1 MVLICLELVPR
12 KICKMPAAKRRKKQ
26 TSSSFMMILL
36 GLSIGLA
43 LSLILAI
50 YVIMSPSPFVDK
62 FGVEINSD
70 KNSEADQSKN
80 LEDTES
86 SEFYELLDGS
96 DNDMSNNNDF
106 LNDDENKLQQQTI
119 FMQVGSFASNR
130 EADELKARLAI
141 IGIETE
147 IVKVALPDGTLWHR
161 VRIGPILDDQIYTE
175 FKRILSKNGYKYLE
189 IRSDN

>member
-1 MVLICLELVPR
+1 
-12 KICKMPAAKRRKKQ
+12 MPAAKRRKKQ

-70 KNSEADQSKN
+70 KNSEVDQSKK
-80 LEDTES
+80 LEETES

-106 LNDDENKLQQQTI
+106 LNDDENI
-119 FMQVGSFASNR
+119 
-130 EADELKARLAI
+130 
-141 IGIETE
+141 
-147 IVKVALPDGTLWHR
+147 IVKHCHGSNTEGTRSENIFFSLLILTM
-161 VRIGPILDDQIYTE
+161 VRPI
-175 FKRILSKNGYKYLE
+175 YLVFF
-189 IRSDN
+189 

>member
-1 MVLICLELVPR
+1 
-12 KICKMPAAKRRKKQ
+12 
-26 TSSSFMMILL
+26 MMILL

-62 FGVEINSD
+62 FGVEINSSE
-70 KNSEADQSKN
+70 NSDAEQSKN
-80 LEDTES
+80 LKEKES
-86 SEFYELLDGS
+86 SEFYDLLDGS
-96 DNDMSNNNDF
+96 ENDTSNKNDF
-106 LNDDENKLQQQTI
+106 LNDDEDELQLQSI
-119 FMQVGSFASNR
+119 FMQVGSFASNS

-141 IGIETE
+141 IGIESE

-161 VRIGPILDDQIYTE
+161 VRIGPILDDQQYIE
-175 FKRILSKNGYKYLE
+175 FKRILSKNSYKYLE

>member
-1 MVLICLELVPR
+1 MVLICSELALR
-12 KICKMPAAKRRKKQ
+12 KTCKMPAAKRRKN

-62 FGVEINSD
+62 FGVEVNSG
-70 KNSEADQSKN
+70 KNSEADQSN
-80 LEDTES
+80 MPEETES
-86 SEFYELLDGS
+86 SEFYDLLDGS
-96 DNDMSNNNDF
+96 DNDISNNDF
-106 LNDDENKLQQQTI
+106 LNNDESKLQQQSI

-161 VRIGPILDDQIYTE
+161 VRIGPILDDQEYTE

>member
-1 MVLICLELVPR
+1 
-12 KICKMPAAKRRKKQ
+12 MPVAKRRKKQ
-26 TSSSFMMILL
+26 TNSSFMMILL

-62 FGVEINSD
+62 FGVEINGV
-70 KNSEADQSKN
+70 KNSEVDQSKK
-80 LEDTES
+80 LEETES

-106 LNDDENKLQQQTI
+106 LNDDENELQQQSI

-147 IVKVALPDGTLWHR
+147 IVKIALPDGTLWHR
-161 VRIGPILDDQIYTE
+161 VRIGLILDDQQYTE
-175 FKRILSKNGYKYLE
+175 FKRILSKNGYKYIE
-189 IRSDN
+189 IRSNN

>member
-1 MVLICLELVPR
+1 MVLICLELVLR
-12 KICKMPAAKRRKKQ
+12 KTCKMPASKRRKKNS
-26 TSSSFMMILL
+26 SSSFMMILL

-62 FGVEINSD
+62 FGVEINSSE
-70 KNSEADQSKN
+70 NSDAEQSKN
-80 LEDTES
+80 FKGKES
-86 SEFYELLDGS
+86 SEFYDLLDGS
-96 DNDMSNNNDF
+96 ENDTSNKNDF
-106 LNDDENKLQQQTI
+106 LNDDEDELQLQSI
-119 FMQVGSFASNR
+119 FMQVGSFASNS

-141 IGIETE
+141 IGIESE

-161 VRIGPILDDQIYTE
+161 VRIGPILDDQQYIE

>member
-141 IGIETE
+141 IGIETV

-161 VRIGPILDDQIYTE
+161 VRIGPILDDQEYTE

>member
-1 MVLICLELVPR
+1 
-12 KICKMPAAKRRKKQ
+12 MPAAKRRKKQ

-96 DNDMSNNNDF
+96 DNDMTNNNDF
-106 LNDDENKLQQQTI
+106 LNDDEN
-119 FMQVGSFASNR
+119 
-130 EADELKARLAI
+130 
-141 IGIETE
+141 
-147 IVKVALPDGTLWHR
+147 
-161 VRIGPILDDQIYTE
+161 
-175 FKRILSKNGYKYLE
+175 
-189 IRSDN
+189 

>member
-1 MVLICLELVPR
+1 
-12 KICKMPAAKRRKKQ
+12 MPVAKRRKKQ
-26 TSSSFMMILL
+26 TNSSFMMILL

-70 KNSEADQSKN
+70 KNSEPDQSKR
-80 LEDTES
+80 LEEIES

-106 LNDDENKLQQQTI
+106 LNDDENELQQQSI

-147 IVKVALPDGTLWHR
+147 IVKIALPDGTLWHR
-161 VRIGPILDDQIYTE
+161 VRIGPILDDQQYTE

-189 IRSDN
+189 IRSNN

>member
-1 MVLICLELVPR
+1 
-12 KICKMPAAKRRKKQ
+12 MPVAKRRKKQ
-26 TSSSFMMILL
+26 TNSSFMMILL

-62 FGVEINSD
+62 FGVEVNRAE
-70 KNSEADQSKN
+70 NSESDQI
-80 LEDTES
+80 EETES
-86 SEFYELLDGS
+86 SEFYDLLDGT
-96 DNDMSNNNDF
+96 DNDMVITDDF
-106 LNDDENKLQQQTI
+106 IDDNESKLQQQTI

-161 VRIGPILDDQIYTE
+161 VRIGPILDDQEYTD

>member
-1 MVLICLELVPR
+1 
-12 KICKMPAAKRRKKQ
+12 
-26 TSSSFMMILL
+26 MMILL

-96 DNDMSNNNDF
+96 DNDMTNNNDF

-147 IVKVALPDGTLWHR
+147 IVKVALPDGTLVAQSQNWPDFR
-161 VRIGPILDDQIYTE
+161 
-175 FKRILSKNGYKYLE
+175 
-189 IRSDN
+189 